1 MRLFDR
7 IKAKITGRSATSES
21 GQSYQSIAL
30 SKFEKTIL
38 TWDRE
43 QARIALA
50 VLATGHGDRG
60 PIESIFGKG
69 ATVRTAIERLKVSN
83 MKVLASTMMEI
94 YPEPFDGFASDK
106 EEEDEED

>member
-1 MRLFDR
+1 MKLFDR
-7 IKAKITGRSATSES
+7 IKAKIIGRREAERSRT
-21 GQSYQSIAL
+21 AL

-60 PIESIFGKG
+60 PIESILGKG
-69 ATVRTAIERLKVSN
+69 TTVRTAIEHLTVGN
-83 MKVLASTMMEI
+83 MKVLASTMNEI
-94 YPEPFDGFASDK
+94 FPESFEGES
-106 EEEDEED
+106 E